1 LNWQKFCLKDSSL
14 LAFLLRVSVHLDDGV
29 TPIIL
34 QLVQSAICPQPGQ
47 PAKRSG
53 KASSP
58 VKAIRKEKSKSQEPD
73 SSAAESD
80 DLCSVLVNQVKVC
93 IKGNSK

>member
-1 LNWQKFCLKDSSL
+1 
-14 LAFLLRVSVHLDDGV
+14 V

-80 DLCSVLVNQVKVC
+80 DLCSVLVNQVNFLGRN
-93 IKGNSK
+93 IKLCNKGKSKYNKINHS